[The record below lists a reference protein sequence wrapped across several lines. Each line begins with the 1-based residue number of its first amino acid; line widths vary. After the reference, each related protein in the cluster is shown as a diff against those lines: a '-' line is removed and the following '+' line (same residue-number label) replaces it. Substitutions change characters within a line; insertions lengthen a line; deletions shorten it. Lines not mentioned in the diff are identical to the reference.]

1 MDRGSVMSAYQYPIL
16 VLCGDGINC
25 ERETALAFEV
35 AGGSPHIMH
44 VNDLLAQPERLHDYS
59 GMAFPGG
66 FSFGDDLGAG
76 LVLGLKLRQTMGD
89 HLRRFIA
96 DQKPIIGICNGFQ
109 VLSKLGLLP
118 DFSGPR
124 SMALAPNI
132 HGQFIDRWVKMDIHT
147 NSICKWTTGISSI
160 ELPVRHGEG
169 RVVFT
174 KGQAKSIFEQLVANG
189 QVVLQYQEDI
199 NGSYENI
206 AGICDPTGLVLG
218 LMPHPEAYLFQGT
231 RRTLS
236 AKPALSAGEGQALFQ
251 NILNHL
257 RAAA

>member
-1 MDRGSVMSAYQYPIL
+1 MPTEIPIL

-35 AGGSPHIMH
+35 AGGRPEIVH
-44 VNDLLAQPERLHDYS
+44 VNDLLANPDCLHDYE

-76 LVLGLKLRQTMGD
+76 LVLGLKLRSKMTDQ
-89 HLRRFIA
+89 LRDFIA
-96 DQKPIIGICNGFQ
+96 NGKPIIGICNGFQ

-132 HGQFIDRWVKMDIHT
+132 HGQFIDKWVKLNVAP
-147 NSICKWTTGISSI
+147 NSCCKWTEGLNEL

-169 RVVFT
+169 RVVFLAGQEKAIYEHLLA
-174 KGQAKSIFEQLVANG
+174 KGQI
-189 QVVLQYQEDI
+189 VLQYQEDI
-199 NGSYENI
+199 NGSYAQI
-206 AGICDPTGLVLG
+206 AGVCDPTGLVLG
-218 LMPHPEAYLFQGT
+218 LMPHPEAYLFQAT

-236 AKPALSAGEGQALFQ
+236 AAAPLSQGDGQALFQ
-251 NILNHL
+251 NILRYL
-257 RAAA
+257 RDTAA

>member
-1 MDRGSVMSAYQYPIL
+1 MSSTEIPIL

-35 AGGSPHIMH
+35 AGGRPHILH
-44 VNDLLAQPERLHDYS
+44 VNDLLAAPERLHDFR

-76 LVLGLKLRQTMGD
+76 LVLGLKLREKMGD
-89 HLRRFIA
+89 HLRRFMA
-96 DQKPIIGICNGFQ
+96 AEKPIIGICNGFQ

-132 HGQFIDRWVKMDIHT
+132 QGTFIDRWVKLDVHPK
-147 NSICKWTTGISSI
+147 SICKWTVGLTEL

-169 RVVFT
+169 RVVFRR
-174 KGQAKSIFEQLVANG
+174 GQADAIFAALEARG
-189 QVVLQYQEDI
+189 QIVLQYQEDI
-199 NGSYENI
+199 NGSYAKI

-236 AKPALSAGEGQALFQ
+236 SEPALSPGEGQALFR

-257 RAAA
+257 RPAA

>member
-1 MDRGSVMSAYQYPIL
+1 MSSTEIPIL

-35 AGGSPHIMH
+35 AGGTPHILH
-44 VNDLLAQPERLHDYS
+44 VNDLLAKPERLHDFQ

-76 LVLGLKLRQTMGD
+76 LVLGLKLREKMGD
-89 HLRRFIA
+89 HLRQFIA
-96 DQKPIIGICNGFQ
+96 AQKPIIGICNGFQ

-132 HGQFIDRWVKMDIHT
+132 QGQFIDRWVKMDVHSK
-147 NSICKWTTGISSI
+147 SICKWTTGLTEI

-174 KGQAKSIFEQLVANG
+174 QGQEASIFARLEAQG
-189 QVVLQYQEDI
+189 QIVLQYQEDI
-199 NGSYENI
+199 NGSYAKI

-218 LMPHPEAYLFQGT
+218 LMPHPEAYLFQAT
-231 RRTLS
+231 RRTRS
-236 AKPALSAGEGQALFQ
+236 PEPALAAGEGQALFQ